1 MLMLRSNRV
10 EISDDKLLEV
20 YRSRADEP
28 AFKELYRRY
37 ASLVFGVCMHHLK
50 DVDASKDGVVVVFE
64 KAMNTWMSQIIDDVP
79 GWLYRVTRNVC
90 LMEIRAQR
98 RRENRNRIF
107 TELHSESVVP
117 PAVDDEVWAGMEL
130 QKAVAAL
137 NDHQRAC
144 IESYYFKK
152 MSYHQVATAMGIEVK
167 DVKSAL
173 QNARKNLRLWFSKK

>member
-1 MLMLRSNRV
+1 MLRSTRD
-10 EISDDKLLEV
+10 EIDDAKLLEM
-20 YRSRADEP
+20 YRFQADER

-37 ASLVFGVCMHHLK
+37 ASLVFGVCMRHLK

-64 KAMNTWMSQIIDDVP
+64 KAMNTWKDQQIDDVS

-98 RRENRNRIF
+98 RRQNRNRIF
-107 TELHSESVVP
+107 TELHTESVAHP
-117 PAVDDEVWAGMEL
+117 PVDEDVWAGMEL

-137 NDHQRAC
+137 SDHQRAC
-144 IESYYFKK
+144 IEGYYFKK
-152 MSYHQVATAMGIEVK
+152 MSYYQVASTMGIQVK